1 MKFMILI
8 IFVCLSKSLH
18 ESNSK
23 NNKVE
28 NNITS
33 CNMYVSSRLC
43 RPCFMSI
50 EKKLANF
57 DYVDTLYIITEYN
70 NILELDNLHRILSR
84 SLRNISVRDT
94 IYANFQGNLYSES
107 AKTLFE
113 DSCLNALFNKST
125 PILFRR
131 TNGCTIE
138 FFGT

>member
-1 MKFMILI
+1 MKFLMLILL
-8 IFVCLSKSLH
+8 IFLSKSFC
-18 ESNSK
+18 ESKS
-23 NNKVE
+23 E
-28 NNITS
+28 NVKFENVFSS
-33 CNMYVSSRLC
+33 CNMYVSSRIC

-50 EKKLANF
+50 EKKLTNF

-94 IYANFQGNLYSES
+94 IYGNFQGNLYSES

-113 DSCLNALFNKST
+113 DSCLNSLFNKST

-131 TNGCTIE
+131 TDGCTIE